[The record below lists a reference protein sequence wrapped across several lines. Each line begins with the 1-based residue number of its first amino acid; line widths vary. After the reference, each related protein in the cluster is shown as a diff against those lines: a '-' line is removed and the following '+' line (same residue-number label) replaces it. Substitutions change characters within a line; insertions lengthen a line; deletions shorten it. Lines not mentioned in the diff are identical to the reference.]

1 MAVEVEQS
9 HSGRLQ
15 AVLHDRADALHELVA
30 EERVLLAGFTNR
42 PAAKREGVDRFDR
55 VGVELPAVGRE
66 QPRDAEQLAC
76 LHGVDD
82 HGAALWYQQL
92 ERHPAAVHQEEA
104 VGRLALV
111 EQVAARLELHGAG
124 GDAPSE
130 ELVERANVHG
140 LSLLF
145 LVADGADLL
154 GQVDADWAPG
164 DAAAT
169 AHAAGGAE
177 LVDPGTQLV
186 REPLAVAGP
195 GRGAHAASAEMAEI
209 ERVAGVPAPP
219 AFGVL
224 AGQVGGVLHGGAEA
238 GRADHGAVAACQAAA

>member
-1 MAVEVEQS
+1 MLNCPGAKPGVGPSRGSSVRVTVSGSSLRRRLTWERLVTIGPGGGERSAGACMAVEVEQS

-92 ERHPAAVHQEEA
+92 ERHPSAVHQEEA

-111 EQVAARLELHGAG
+111 A
-124 GDAPSE
+124 
-130 ELVERANVHG
+130 
-140 LSLLF
+140 
-145 LVADGADLL
+145 
-154 GQVDADWAPG
+154 
-164 DAAAT
+164 
-169 AHAAGGAE
+169 
-177 LVDPGTQLV
+177 
-186 REPLAVAGP
+186 
-195 GRGAHAASAEMAEI
+195 
-209 ERVAGVPAPP
+209 
-219 AFGVL
+219 
-224 AGQVGGVLHGGAEA
+224 
-238 GRADHGAVAACQAAA
+238 